1 MALGQ
6 TTRERVQSHLSADK
20 WIKALLSKTLPTR
33 ARPSFP
39 ITSPSHQEAYPSL
52 LASAIRGQ
60 TEETR
65 RSSASQQVK
74 QTILQKANHDNK
86 TGSCV
91 PDERTRYNPRKLT
104 KWSGDR
110 QCSRK
115 RIHNNDSEDDPESW
129 EKNEVKDWVD
139 AWNVY
144 QRPGRTKEQTNRD
157 EWYTRSNP

>member
-1 MALGQ
+1 MEGADHRDRTLEGPLWHKPTCSSLINLTIESIDPHVWVTLRQ
-6 TTRERVQSHLSADK
+6 TTRERVQSHLSADN

-33 ARPSFP
+33 ARSSFP

-65 RSSASQQVK
+65 RSSASQQVN
-74 QTILQKANHDNK
+74 QTILQKAYHDNK

-104 KWSGDR
+104 K
-110 QCSRK
+110 
-115 RIHNNDSEDDPESW
+115 
-129 EKNEVKDWVD
+129 
-139 AWNVY
+139 
-144 QRPGRTKEQTNRD
+144 
-157 EWYTRSNP
+157 